1 LIYKAINSWY
11 VAVSRFKDRMVDL
24 NQGISWT
31 PFHVRDGAF
40 GKWLENARDW
50 NISRDRFWGAPIPV
64 WRSDDPAYPRI
75 DVYGSIEELERDFG
89 VKVDNL
95 HRPMVDDLVRS
106 NPKTIRPARA

>member
-1 LIYKAINSWY
+1 LLAHRR
-11 VAVSRFKDRMVDL
+11 AADL
-24 NQGISWT
+24 QGDQQLVCGGE
-31 PFHVRDGAF
+31 PFQGPHGR
-40 GKWLENARDW
+40 N
-50 NISRDRFWGAPIPV
+50 RFWGAPIPV